1 MAILAI
7 LIRHAKP
14 DLEGKVTES
23 GRKMQKKVNDF
34 LKSLEVAPTEIWT
47 SPITRAKETAALVGE
62 VFNVQPKEDFALSE
76 LELFDEMEITA
87 KLAEM
92 PDESTVIMV
101 SHGPQIMRLASYW
114 LGAHILPGAPP
125 TSSATIIEFPG
136 KVQEGGG
143 VFVRQITY
151 SDL

>member
-14 DLEGKVTES
+14 DLEGKVSES
-23 GRKMQKKVNDF
+23 GRKMQKKVNEF
-34 LKSLEVAPTEIWT
+34 LKSLEIEPTEIWT

-62 VFNVQPKEDFALSE
+62 LFGKEPKEDFALSE
-76 LELFDEMEITA
+76 VELFDELEITA
-87 KLAEM
+87 KLSEM

-101 SHGPQIMRLASYW
+101 SHGPQIMRLVSYW
-114 LGAHILPGAPP
+114 IGAHILPGSPP

-136 KVQEGGG
+136 KVQEGKGTL
-143 VFVRQITY
+143 VRQITY